1 MVRKFHYLGKE
12 KMTNDHLL
20 WEEEYYF
27 LMNDFRKKSN
37 ASTTKIDTILCH
49 NSSYDEL

>member
-1 MVRKFHYLGKE
+1 MVRKFHYLRKE

-27 LMNDFRKKSN
+27 LMNGFHKNRCRSEVAAIFYEPPK
-37 ASTTKIDTILCH
+37 L
-49 NSSYDEL
+49 

>member
-12 KMTNDHLL
+12 KKMTNDHLL

-27 LMNDFRKKSN
+27 SMNGFHKNRYMSEVAAIFYEPPK
-37 ASTTKIDTILCH
+37 L
-49 NSSYDEL
+49 